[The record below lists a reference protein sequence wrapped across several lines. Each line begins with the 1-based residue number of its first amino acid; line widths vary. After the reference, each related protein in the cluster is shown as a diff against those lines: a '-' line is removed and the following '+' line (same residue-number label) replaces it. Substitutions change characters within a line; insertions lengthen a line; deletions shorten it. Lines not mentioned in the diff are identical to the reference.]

1 MGCCGGSKAVSDEP
15 VAPATFFFKKR
26 GCTDILCLLIFFLF
40 WGGMFYITYLSVTIG
55 DPNAVFYGND
65 YLGQR
70 CGVGAMKSK
79 PKTYYPR
86 VDQDMVAQAA
96 IASSMPWKLKFYGLC
111 MEDCPNVTTPAACFA
126 DPASCSVKDYGTVA
140 QYTAAGGSA
149 SYFATMP
156 SISLLNR
163 CIPNDKSSL
172 TQDADRC
179 AFPQCDG
186 VTYAPCDATYPT
198 TWVMSFPKSLQCKV
212 KFRVGKIEQLAP
224 MVGGTMAKSIGGKVA
239 GIQRVVD
246 SLTASQTEIL
256 IFGLAAPT
264 VLGFAWL
271 ILLRLFAKT
280 FTYVMI
286 WAIGFGLLVLTLYC
300 FILAGA
306 ANELMALLASNSTAL
321 TPTGSSSATVSFAND
336 TLAQALGLVTSASDA
351 VAALAPS
358 ELKSAVNAAG
368 TANPALW
375 WILAV
380 VLAIL
385 TLVYTISMCAARK
398 QIKIAVAIVKES
410 SMVIKDR
417 PATMFFPFG
426 TLALQV
432 GLFINIIL
440 IILFLGTAQ
449 LGPEHF
455 SGTIQA
461 VSASASFVDSM
472 KAYNASLAANGA
484 AGLVAADNS
493 AFYIQLAVYLYWIF
507 GFLWTLESLNNIGW
521 TSMSGSVSHW
531 YFFREDPEARTRVP
545 LLRSLGRTLRYHLG
559 SIFFGSFI
567 IAVIQLIRL
576 ILMAI
581 DRYTKKQQKANFAL
595 KLAIKCT
602 QCCMWCLE
610 KTVKF
615 ITAYCYIYVA
625 MQGSGF
631 CRSCFATF
639 GLIISHP
646 AQLAINTFVRTIL
659 SWIQLL
665 ALPISC
671 GFVCNLVLVNQG
683 KAEAVYP
690 TVVVAIMAFVIAK
703 VFSLVFSCVLDT
715 LFVCCARDKSEYKG
729 KYMPDRLR
737 EAFGF
742 NKRSK
747 KDKKKGGDEEE
758 EKEALA
764 DDAGGKE

>member
-1 MGCCGGSKAVSDEP
+1 
-15 VAPATFFFKKR
+15 
-26 GCTDILCLLIFFLF
+26 
-40 WGGMFYITYLSVTIG
+40 
-55 DPNAVFYGND
+55 
-65 YLGQR
+65 
-70 CGVGAMKSK
+70 
-79 PKTYYPR
+79 
-86 VDQDMVAQAA
+86 
-96 IASSMPWKLKFYGLC
+96 
-111 MEDCPNVTTPAACFA
+111 
-126 DPASCSVKDYGTVA
+126 
-140 QYTAAGGSA
+140 
-149 SYFATMP
+149 
-156 SISLLNR
+156 
-163 CIPNDKSSL
+163 
-172 TQDADRC
+172 
-179 AFPQCDG
+179 
-186 VTYAPCDATYPT
+186 
-198 TWVMSFPKSLQCKV
+198 
-212 KFRVGKIEQLAP
+212 
-224 MVGGTMAKSIGGKVA
+224 
-239 GIQRVVD
+239 
-246 SLTASQTEIL
+246 
-256 IFGLAAPT
+256 
-264 VLGFAWL
+264 
-271 ILLRLFAKT
+271 
-280 FTYVMI
+280 
-286 WAIGFGLLVLTLYC
+286 
-300 FILAGA
+300 
-306 ANELMALLASNSTAL
+306 
-321 TPTGSSSATVSFAND
+321 
-336 TLAQALGLVTSASDA
+336 
-351 VAALAPS
+351 
-358 ELKSAVNAAG
+358 
-368 TANPALW
+368 
-375 WILAV
+375 
-380 VLAIL
+380 
-385 TLVYTISMCAARK
+385 MCAARK

-432 GLFINIIL
+432 GLFIYIIL

-455 SGTIQA
+455 SGAIQA
-461 VSASASFVDSM
+461 VSASASFADSM
-472 KAYNASLAANGA
+472 KFYNASLAANGA

-521 TSMSGSVSHW
+521 VSMSGSVSHW